1 MTDLLAIALKHDP
14 ELLAKV
20 LAAIGTDGKAHE

>member
-20 LAAIGTDGKAHE
+20 LAALKEIAGD

>member
-1 MTDLLAIALKHDP
+1 MTDLLAIALKYDP

-20 LAAIGTDGKAHE
+20 LAALKEIAGD